1 VSYSISCISRNRALK
16 LWKSPRSET
25 LEQLL
30 AIRKLK
36 RTTAGL
42 DIERLNAGEQL
53 SRKKRLKVT
62 NEGLEDKEVVGEN
75 GMIEGQHGGLKN
87 GAGGGGGRDRVRDE
101 G

>member
-1 VSYSISCISRNRALK
+1 
-16 LWKSPRSET
+16 
-25 LEQLL
+25 
-30 AIRKLK
+30 
-36 RTTAGL
+36 
-42 DIERLNAGEQL
+42 
-53 SRKKRLKVT
+53 VT